1 MPEPFLY
8 LTPVAAISSEL
19 KEQGSRFIAHL
30 SPACEAD
37 EAMAVLQSLRKSY
50 HDATHHC
57 WAYRLGWAEGLLSR
71 SSDDGEPSHTAGEPI
86 LRTLEDHGVS
96 DAILVVVRYF
106 GGVKLGTG
114 GLARAYR
121 SAARQTLEA
130 AHHRVRI
137 LMVTWSVTLPYG
149 AQGSLRHAAAESGVE
164 LSEQSFGEDLT
175 LLARVPR
182 SAAGPFL
189 NRLERLSEQWKG
201 AVRWKSK

>member
-1 MPEPFLY
+1 MPDPFSY
-8 LTPVAAISSEL
+8 LTPEGAASSEL

-30 SPACEAD
+30 LPACEAD

-57 WAYRLGWAEGLLSR
+57 WAYRLGWAEDLLSR

-86 LRTLEDHGVS
+86 LRALEDRGVS

-121 SAARQTLEA
+121 GAAKQVIEA
-130 AHHRVRI
+130 AHHRVRV
-137 LMVTWSVTLPYG
+137 LTETWSVILPYG

-175 LLARVPR
+175 LLAKVPK
-182 SAAGPFL
+182 STVGPFL
-189 NRLERLSEQWKG
+189 GRLERLSEQWKG

>member
-1 MPEPFLY
+1 MPEPFSY

-37 EAMAVLQSLRKSY
+37 EAMAVLQSLRKRY

-71 SSDDGEPSHTAGEPI
+71 SSDDGEPGHTAGEPI
-86 LRTLEDHGVS
+86 LRTMEDRGVS

-114 GLARAYR
+114 GLVRAYR
-121 SAARQTLEA
+121 SAARQALEA
-130 AHHRVRI
+130 AHLKVSV
-137 LMVTWSVTLPYG
+137 LAEAWSVTLPYG

-164 LSEQSFGEDLT
+164 LSELTFGEDLT
-175 LLARVPR
+175 LLARVPKG
-182 SAAGPFL
+182 AVEPFL
-189 NRLERLSEQWKG
+189 GRLERLSEQWKG

>member
-1 MPEPFLY
+1 MPDPFSY
-8 LTPVAAISSEL
+8 LTPTGALFSEL

-30 SPACEAD
+30 APVSEAD
-37 EAMAVLQSLRKSY
+37 EAMAVLQSLRKRY

-86 LRTLEDHGVS
+86 LRALEDRGVS

-121 SAARQTLEA
+121 GAARQALET
-130 AHHRVRI
+130 AHHRVRVI
-137 LMVTWSVTLPYG
+137 TETWSVTLPYG

-164 LSEQSFGEDLT
+164 LYELTFGEDLT
-175 LLARVPR
+175 LLARVPK
-182 SAAGPFL
+182 SGAEPFL
-189 NRLERLSEQWKG
+189 GRLERLNEQWKG